1 MEIKNNTSNVTS
13 FRGNFILAKTLSKG
27 EAELVENF
35 NKIIY
40 KKKNNLQVLKR
51 KSYDIFVKKNDKNP
65 ELLELTTYYTIGQKI
80 KQIVLFHLSILT
92 EVV

>member
-40 KKKNNLQVLKR
+40 KKKMSVGGFDEKQAVFMFNLQ
-51 KSYDIFVKKNDKNP
+51 
-65 ELLELTTYYTIGQKI
+65 
-80 KQIVLFHLSILT
+80 
-92 EVV
+92 